1 MKIGELIRKKSTNL
15 IGIVTRIPSIHEEG
29 VPKAGCD
36 TISWIEVLWQNQ
48 STYGCWSSECII
60 L

>member
-1 MKIGELIRKKSTNL
+1 MKVGALIRKKSTNL
-15 IGIVTRIPSIHEEG
+15 IGIVIHIPSIYEEG

-48 STYGCWSSECII
+48 ASYGCWSSECII